1 MCVFLILNVHKGE
14 PSCQKT
20 IALEKASILF
30 NIAALYTQIGAKT
43 DRTKVEEL
51 NNAVDCFLKAS
62 GIFQHI
68 IGDETQA
75 FFLFLPLSNITEV
88 FGLNFFMHLKM
99 TFCGYKNAY
108 LLCHLSQTAE
118 FLKKISV

>member
-1 MCVFLILNVHKGE
+1 MLYLGE

-68 IGDETQA
+68 IG
-75 FFLFLPLSNITEV
+75 I
-88 FGLNFFMHLKM
+88 
-99 TFCGYKNAY
+99 YY
-108 LLCHLSQTAE
+108 
-118 FLKKISV
+118 I